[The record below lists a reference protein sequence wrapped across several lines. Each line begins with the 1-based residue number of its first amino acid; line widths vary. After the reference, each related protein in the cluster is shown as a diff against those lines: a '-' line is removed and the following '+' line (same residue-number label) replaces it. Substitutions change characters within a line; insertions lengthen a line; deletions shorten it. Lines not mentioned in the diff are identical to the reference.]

1 MNITNKLILL
11 FVFISLVPIAIISFF
26 SYITAREAITKQAL
40 KQLEFIAAIEKGRI
54 NAVVEQNLE
63 RLNTVTSAI
72 TIPNHDLLAMQTG
85 SASGALK
92 ELLNRAKMSHGSFK
106 DILLLDQTGQIVAST
121 NDRMLNHDARNE
133 EYFIKGKT
141 SNTLAN
147 FSLDQNNQVSIYLAG
162 PIRSGDMLL
171 GVVVAVESDVDTIR
185 SLIRDYSGLGETG
198 ELLLAKWDEN
208 GDAIFI
214 APSRFH
220 ANAALRRKISKQNTA
235 DPMIRALSRVEEVIT
250 DGTDYR
256 GKHVLAVTKYIDSV
270 DWGLVVKMDQD
281 EAFGSIR
288 QLGNYFLYT
297 AGITV
302 LLAILNA
309 AYFARTITR
318 PVLQLVQAA
327 NAVRN
332 GDLWYKIGIKSKD
345 EVGQLATAFGDMTKQ
360 LRQLYTHLEQKVSEK
375 TLQLAKKVEER
386 DQELAKDQ
394 ALLASIGDG
403 VIATDEQELI
413 ILVNAS
419 ALEMLRFSETELIGK
434 RFEDV
439 VQMEEKGVPV
449 PATQRSPIAA
459 SLLLRRKIM
468 TSSSGEM
475 SFVGKDG
482 TKFPVGVT
490 VTPVIL
496 SGKVIGTILV
506 FRDMTVAREI
516 DRMKTEFISLA
527 SHQLRT
533 PLSAI
538 RWFSEMLLDRD
549 IGEMTMPQREIV
561 ENISAANARMIDLV
575 NSLLNISRIESGKI
589 VTDLKPTALSPI
601 LEEIAKEL
609 QVKLSKKSIRLTLDI
624 PRDLPLVTV
633 DKKLIREAY
642 LNLLN
647 NAITYTPQEGKI
659 TVKLLLK
666 SNAVLSQITDTGYGI
681 PEKEQHRVFQKFY
694 RGENIIS
701 KATEGTGLGLYLVK
715 EVLAACGGA
724 VWFSSREGEGTTF
737 WISLPIVQTSDE
749 KKTTV
754 H

>member
-11 FVFISLVPIAIISFF
+11 FVFISLLPITIISFF
-26 SYITAREAITKQAL
+26 SYVTAREAITKQAL

-54 NAVVEQNLE
+54 KAVVDQNLE
-63 RLNTVTSAI
+63 RLNTVSSAI
-72 TIPNHDLLAMQTG
+72 RIPNRDMLQLQIGTE
-85 SASGALK
+85 SGAL
-92 ELLNRAKMSHGSFK
+92 EQLLDQAKNSHESFK
-106 DILLLDQTGQIVAST
+106 DILLLDQAGQIIAST
-121 NDRMLNHDARNE
+121 NKSMLNHDASEE
-133 EYFIKGKT
+133 EYFIKGR
-141 SNTLAN
+141 SENTLAN
-147 FSLDQNNQVSIYLAG
+147 FTLDPDNQVSIYLAG
-162 PIRSGDMLL
+162 PVRSGNTFL

-185 SLIRDYSGLGETG
+185 SLIRDYSGLGDTG
-198 ELLLAKWDEN
+198 ELLLAKSD
-208 GDAIFI
+208 DAGNAVFI
-214 APSRFH
+214 APSRFN
-220 ANAALRRKISKQNTA
+220 ANAALRRIIPKEHTE
-235 DPMIRALSRVEEVIT
+235 DPMIRALAREEAVVT
-250 DGTDYR
+250 EGTDYR
-256 GKHVLAVTKYIDSV
+256 GKRVLAVTKYIEGV

-288 QLGNYFLYT
+288 QLSNYFLYT

-309 AYFARTITR
+309 GYFARTITK
-318 PVLQLVQAA
+318 PVLQLAVAA
-327 NAVRN
+327 NAIRK
-332 GDLWYKIGIKSKD
+332 GDLWYEIGIKSKD
-345 EVGQLATAFGDMTKQ
+345 EIGQLATAFADMTKQ
-360 LRQLYTHLEQKVSEK
+360 LRQLYTQLEQKVSEK
-375 TLQLAKKVEER
+375 TLQLAKKIEER

-403 VIATDEQELI
+403 VIATDEMEQI

-419 ALEMLRFSETELIGK
+419 ASEMLRFSESELIGK
-434 RFEDV
+434 RFENV

-449 PATQRSPIAA
+449 PSDKRSPIAA

-468 TSSSGEM
+468 TSSSGEL
-475 SFVGKDG
+475 SFIRKDG
-482 TKFPVGVT
+482 SKFPVGVT

-589 VTDLKPTALSPI
+589 VSDPRPTDLRPI
-601 LEEIAKEL
+601 LLEIEKEL
-609 QVKLSKKSIRLTLDI
+609 VVKLSKKSIVLTLHI
-624 PRDLPLVTV
+624 PAELPLVMV
-633 DKKLIREAY
+633 DKKLIREVY

-647 NAITYTPQEGKI
+647 NAITYTPPHGKI
-659 TVKLLLK
+659 TLTLEHK
-666 SNAVLSQITDTGYGI
+666 SNNVLSQVADTGYGI

-701 KATEGTGLGLYLVK
+701 KETEGTGLGLYLVK
-715 EVLAACGGA
+715 EVVTACNGA
-724 VWFSSREGEGTTF
+724 IWFSSKEGQGTTF
-737 WISLPIVQTSDE
+737 WISLPVVDDAGEMQE
-749 KKTTV
+749 KS